1 MRVFSFSIAALCAL
15 VIVGG
20 PAPALAQADF
30 SGVWIPR
37 YHEDYPERIPGP
49 DLGDYQGLPIN
60 DAARQYA
67 ESWHPDRITLPE
79 EQCRV
84 HVSPYIYRGPVRLA
98 IWQDR
103 DPMTRELVAIRHRI
117 STYDQDRTIY
127 LDGRPH
133 PSPNAPHT
141 WMGFSTGTWEGEK
154 LTVTTTH
161 LKKGWHRRNGV
172 PMSDEA
178 TLTEHF
184 IRNGDVLTRISI
196 VDDPVYLTEPLVK
209 SEDYVLERTDIGT
222 RQWMF
227 NCKAVVEV
235 DRPEGL
241 VPMFQLGE
249 NPYLDDYR
257 KRFNIPAIGIRGG
270 AETLYP
276 EFAEK
281 LKTAK

>member
-1 MRVFSFSIAALCAL
+1 MTVSAAL
-15 VIVGG
+15 
-20 PAPALAQADF
+20 PALAQADF

-60 DAARQYA
+60 SAARQYA
-67 ESWHPDRITLPE
+67 DSWHPDRITLPE

-84 HVSPYIYRGPVRLA
+84 HVSPYIYRGPVRLS
-98 IWQDR
+98 IWQER
-103 DPMTRELVAIRHRI
+103 DPMTRELVAIRHRVN
-117 STYDQDRTIY
+117 TYDQDRTIY
-127 LDGRPH
+127 LDGRAH

-184 IRNGDVLTRISI
+184 VRNGDVLTRISI
-196 VDDPVYLTEPLVK
+196 VDDPVYLTEPMVK
-209 SEDYVLERTDIGT
+209 SEDYVLLREELPT
-222 RQWMF
+222 RLWMF

-235 DRPEGL
+235 ARPLGV
-241 VPMFQLGE
+241 VPQFQLGE
-249 NPYLDDYR
+249 NPFLDDYR
-257 KRFNIPAIGIRGG
+257 NRFHIPAIGIRGG

-281 LKTAK
+281 LKGAR